1 MILTVAKWQYSDLPP
16 PEPEPEAEPFL
27 LDAGDPLAEPDPDLE
42 PDRDLA
48 VPESDPLGDRD
59 IDFDCDLGEISCIL
73 TQVVGWL
80 THSCY
85 LFCFANISKNL
96 CAIKRLF

>member
-1 MILTVAKWQYSDLPP
+1 MIFRFFLQQSQIAQMHIFVGKMSTMRLNVAKRYYSDLPP
-16 PEPEPEAEPFL
+16 PEPEPEGDPFL

-59 IDFDCDLGEISCIL
+59 IDFDCDLGEI
-73 TQVVGWL
+73 VV
-80 THSCY
+80 S
-85 LFCFANISKNL
+85 
-96 CAIKRLF
+96 

>member
-1 MILTVAKWQYSDLPP
+1 MPLMKQNLAKRENSDLLP

-27 LDAGDPLAEPDPDLE
+27 LDAGDPFAEPADPDLDRE

-59 IDFDCDLGEISCIL
+59 IDLD
-73 TQVVGWL
+73 
-80 THSCY
+80 
-85 LFCFANISKNL
+85 
-96 CAIKRLF
+96 